1 MNEQVLEYIKYGLWI
16 LFGSGLLFEITPIK
30 IKPLSF
36 ILSGIGKRLN
46 KDVKENIS
54 KLQADIEFVRKDLQ
68 DHTVESQRRDILNF
82 ANALSRGERKTEEH
96 FNYILAI
103 HDRYEKYTEQNKIK
117 NSQADL
123 AFNYISSMYQEY
135 RKNNS
140 FYVGKQGGEN
150 S

>member
-30 IKPLSF
+30 IKPISF

-46 KDVKENIS
+46 RDVKEDIN
-54 KLQADIEFVRKDLQ
+54 KLKTEVKTIGKDLQ

-123 AFNYISSMYQEY
+123 AFEYISSMYQEC

-140 FYVGKQGGEN
+140 FYTGK
-150 S
+150 